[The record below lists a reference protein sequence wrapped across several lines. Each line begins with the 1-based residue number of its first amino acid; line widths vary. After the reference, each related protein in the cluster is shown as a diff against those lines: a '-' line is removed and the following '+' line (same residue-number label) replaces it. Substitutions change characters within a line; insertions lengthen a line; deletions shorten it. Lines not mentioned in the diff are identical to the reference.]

1 MGPLAGEGKAQAD
14 RLEIQKKG
22 GAAAHAHAP
31 EYRTRIRTIAPPR
44 QASKRP
50 NHPAHAGFFFALDS
64 GAQCAGMPFTH
75 RLFGPARGA
84 ARRGRK
90 SAPEHN
96 PALQDIWH
104 VIASVPRGQVATYG
118 EVARAAGLPGR
129 ARMTA
134 YALRMAPD
142 ELALPWHRILGAGG
156 RIVFAPGSKHFREQA
171 RRLRSEGIAVTRGKV
186 PATAIADLG

>member
-1 MGPLAGEGKAQAD
+1 M
-14 RLEIQKKG
+14 
-22 GAAAHAHAP
+22 
-31 EYRTRIRTIAPPR
+31 PPNTGQESEQLLLHSK
-44 QASKRP
+44 QASKRRD
-50 NHPAHAGFFFALDS
+50 HPAQAGFFLAIDS
-64 GAQCAGMPFTH
+64 GAQSFRMPVTH
-75 RLFGPARGA
+75 KLFGPARGA

-142 ELALPWHRILGAGG
+142 ALALPWHRILGAGG
-156 RIVFAPGSKHFREQA
+156 RIVFPPGSKHFREQA
-171 RRLRSEGIAVTRGKV
+171 RRLRSEGVAVTRGKV
-186 PATAIADLG
+186 PASAIADLG